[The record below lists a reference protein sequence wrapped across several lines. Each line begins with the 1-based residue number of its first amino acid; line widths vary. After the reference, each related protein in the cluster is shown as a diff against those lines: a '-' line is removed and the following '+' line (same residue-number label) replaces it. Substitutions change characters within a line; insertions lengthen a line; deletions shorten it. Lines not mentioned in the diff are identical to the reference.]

1 LRPEINTKEQ
11 ILELLVLEQFLS
23 ILPKELQVWLQEYR
37 PDSGEEA
44 VTLLEDLELDLSGQ
58 QVKEDETVC
67 MTRAWIGA
75 WRKSLI

>member
-1 LRPEINTKEQ
+1 
-11 ILELLVLEQFLS
+11 
-23 ILPKELQVWLQEYR
+23 
-37 PDSGEEA
+37 
-44 VTLLEDLELDLSGQ
+44 LELDLSGQ

>member
-1 LRPEINTKEQ
+1 M
-11 ILELLVLEQFLS
+11 ELLVLEQFLS

-58 QVKEDETVC
+58 QVRRGETCHV
-67 MTRAWIGA
+67 
-75 WRKSLI
+75 